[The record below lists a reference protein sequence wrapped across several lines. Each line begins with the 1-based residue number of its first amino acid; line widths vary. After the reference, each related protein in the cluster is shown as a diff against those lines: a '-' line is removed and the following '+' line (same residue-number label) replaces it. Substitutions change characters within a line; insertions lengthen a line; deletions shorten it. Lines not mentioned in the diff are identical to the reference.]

1 MFSQEELALIWVL
14 LISTV
19 MATFFIQHYKIT
31 YIPPSG
37 AAMALGMVYGGFAKL
52 AGAKFPLFCIQH
64 YKFISLKGHAWY
76 SALRTIQKLSKSSI
90 VQLLAI
96 LA

>member
-1 MFSQEELALIWVL
+1 MMLERGTRMPLEHSCTLQEELALIWVL

-19 MATFFIQHYKIT
+19 VATFFIQHYKIT

-52 AGAKFPLFCIQH
+52 AGDLLHRPSAYLHDSIRAEGLRPLTSNAC
-64 YKFISLKGHAWY
+64 LW
-76 SALRTIQKLSKSSI
+76 
-90 VQLLAI
+90 
-96 LA
+96 

>member
-1 MFSQEELALIWVL
+1 LALIWVL

-19 MATFFIQHYKIT
+19 VATFFIQHYKIT

-52 AGAKFPLFCIQH
+52 AGE
-64 YKFISLKGHAWY
+64 
-76 SALRTIQKLSKSSI
+76 
-90 VQLLAI
+90 
-96 LA
+96 